1 VTETPQEV
9 LDLVDRYKH
18 SRETFESSAYL
29 EASVRQEFI
38 DPFFRALGWDV
49 GNQHGWADQNK
60 EVVVEPYLDIDGHY
74 KAPDYAFRVGPQP
87 QFFVEAKRP
96 SIPLRIDPDPA
107 KQIRTYGWNASMQA
121 CGLTNFGEFV
131 VYDTSVKPAPDDKV
145 TTARVKYISFLEY
158 DESWEWLSSL
168 FGHDAVWKGSL
179 QEFAKVQPSRRGTE
193 PVDVAILGEIERWRQ
208 TLAIELARKN
218 PALSAA
224 DLNSAVQTT
233 IDRILFLRICEDR
246 NVQPYG
252 DLRGATKTKDVY
264 GELLRL
270 FRLADAKY
278 NSGLFHFAKESG
290 RSSQVDVLTPNLDIG
305 NRVLAALITDLYPP
319 TSPFDFRFI
328 GVEVLGHVYE
338 QFLGKVIELTPDHK
352 TRIEEKPEVKKAG
365 GVVYT
370 PQSVVTYITDAT
382 VGRALASQ
390 SIGIVSGRLGGKK
403 AHPLRVLDPACG
415 SGSFLMTVYQRLL
428 DWYLEQYGADPEQ
441 HLKGRSPVLRPLGT
455 NSWELTTPERKR
467 ILLDHIFGVDIDAQA
482 VEVTKLSLLLKCL
495 EGETEATIDQQMT
508 FLQERALPDLE
519 NNIRCGNSLIGT
531 DFTATDPSVTVDA
544 FRMDKINMFDWSSEF
559 SGVFSMDEP
568 GFDIVLG
575 NPPYVLLQDEF
586 RDDLQLSYFRSHYGV
601 AAYKI
606 DTYHLFLERSLELT
620 RVGGWMSMI
629 TPSNYLTNN
638 NLAALRRMLLE
649 TSAVES
655 VTIIDGSVFPA
666 RSVDCAIVTTRPKSK
681 TNEPIEMLHA
691 MPTPLGTLELTSQ
704 GSIQPERVLATPD
717 FLFTGTAN
725 DEVVAAFDLMQSH
738 GITLGDMARVHFGK
752 QLRNRKVF
760 KGDVIN
766 GFAATADVPSGYA
779 PCYTGRDINR
789 WSVEWSGIALLDNEV
804 ARMGGCWDPAIQ
816 EAKDKLITRQIGR
829 RPEWGIDP
837 EGYQCLNT
845 VFMVKLKGETYAPLV
860 LLGILN
866 SSPLRAF
873 WLDHFYDQRG
883 TFPKVKG
890 TYLKMLPLPPV
901 PNPAT
906 ATAIANAVSELMRL
920 TTAISSASGTELQRL
935 ERGLVGQERE
945 LDRLVGNLY
954 GLGGDQLAALQR
966 ATATTPR

>member
-1 VTETPQEV
+1 MTDTPQEV
-9 LDLVDRYKH
+9 LELVDRYRH
-18 SRETFESSAYL
+18 GRETFESSAYV

-49 GNQHGWADQNK
+49 GNLHGWADQNK
-60 EVVVEPYLDIDGHY
+60 EVVVEPYLDIDGHH
-74 KAPDYAFRVGPQP
+74 KNPDYAFRVGPQP

-107 KQIRTYGWNASMQA
+107 KQIRTYGWNASMPA

-131 VYDTSVKPAPDDKV
+131 VYDTSVKPAAEDKV
-145 TTARVKYISFLEY
+145 MTARVKYISFLEY
-158 DESWEWLSSL
+158 DECWEWLSSL
-168 FGHDAVWKGSL
+168 FGRDAVWKGSL
-179 QEFAKVQPSRRGTE
+179 QEFAKAQPSRRGTE

-208 TLAIELARKN
+208 TLATELARKN
-218 PALSAA
+218 PRLSAA
-224 DLNSAVQTT
+224 DLNAAVQTT

-252 DLRGATKTKDVY
+252 DLRGAAKTKDVY

-270 FRLADAKY
+270 FRLADARY
-278 NSGLFHFAKESG
+278 NSGLFHFANESG
-290 RSSQVDVLTPNLDIG
+290 RSSSVDVLTPNLAIG
-305 NRVLAALITDLYPP
+305 NRVLAGLIRDLYPP

-352 TRIEEKPEVKKAG
+352 IHIEEKPEIKKAG

-370 PQSVVTYITDAT
+370 PQSVVRYIVDAT
-382 VGRALASQ
+382 VGQALASQ
-390 SIGIVSGRLGGKK
+390 PIGIVSGRLGGKK

-415 SGSFLMTVYQRLL
+415 SGSFLMTVYERLL
-428 DWYLEQYGADPEQ
+428 DWYLEQYSADPEQ
-441 HLKGRSPVLRPLGT
+441 HLKGRSPVLRPFGT
-455 NSWELTTPERKR
+455 NSWQLTTPERKR

-531 DFTATDPSVTVDA
+531 DFTATDPAVTVNA
-544 FRMDKINMFDWSSEF
+544 SRMDKINMFDWSSEF
-559 SGVFSMDEP
+559 PDVFSMDEP

-586 RDDLQLSYFRSHYGV
+586 RDDLQLSYFRGHYGV
-601 AAYKI
+601 AAYKL
-606 DTYHLFLERSLELT
+606 DTYHLFLERSLDLT
-620 RVGGWMSMI
+620 RAGGWMSMI

-638 NLAALRRMLLE
+638 NLAALRQMLLE

-655 VTIIDGSVFPA
+655 VTVIDGSVFPA
-666 RSVDCAIVTTRPKSK
+666 RSVDCAIVTTRPKST

-704 GSIQPERVLATPD
+704 GSIDPARVLATPD
-717 FLFTGTAN
+717 YLFTGTAS
-725 DEVVAAFDLMQSH
+725 DEVVTAFDLMLSH
-738 GITLGDMARVHFGK
+738 GVTLGDVARVNFGK

-760 KGDVIN
+760 KSDVVD
-766 GFAATADVPSGYA
+766 GFATTADVPSGYA
-779 PCYTGRDINR
+779 PCYTGRNVNR
-789 WSVEWSGIALLDNEV
+789 WSVEWSGIALLDDDV
-804 ARMGGCWDPAIQ
+804 ARMGGCWDSVIQ

-829 RPEWGIDP
+829 YPDWGIDS

-845 VFMVKLKGETYAPLV
+845 VFMVKANGGDYAPVV

-866 SSPLRAF
+866 SSPVRAF

-883 TFPKVKG
+883 TFPKIKG
-890 TYLKMLPLPPV
+890 TYLKKLPLPPV
-901 PNPAT
+901 PDPAAT
-906 ATAIANAVSELMRL
+906 AAITKAATESMRL
-920 TTAISSASGTELQRL
+920 TAAISGSSGTELQRL
-935 ERGLVGQERE
+935 KRGLVGQERE
-945 LDRLVGNLY
+945 LDRLVGILY
-954 GLGGDQLAALQR
+954 GLTGEQLAVLQR
-966 ATATTPR
+966 VAAET